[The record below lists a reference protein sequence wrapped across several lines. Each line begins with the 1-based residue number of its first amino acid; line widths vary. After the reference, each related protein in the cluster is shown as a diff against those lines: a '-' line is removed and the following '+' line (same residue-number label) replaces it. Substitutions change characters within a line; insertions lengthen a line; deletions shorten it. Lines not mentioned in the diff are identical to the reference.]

1 MRDAISE
8 ALKTAMKAKDAKR
21 VSTLRLIQSALKDRD
36 IANRGVGNGA
46 ASDEEVLQILSKM
59 VKQREESARVY
70 DDAGRP
76 ELASQE
82 REEIAII
89 SEFQPEQF
97 SEDKIREVVQTA
109 ITDAGAASPRDM
121 GKVMALLK
129 ERHAG
134 QMDFSKAS
142 GVLKELL
149 K

>member
-8 ALKTAMKAKDAKR
+8 ALKTAMKAKDAPR
-21 VSTLRLIQSALKDRD
+21 VSTLRLIQAALKDRD
-36 IANRGVGNGA
+36 IANRGAGKEA
-46 ASDEEVLQILSKM
+46 AGDEEVLQILAKM

-76 ELASQE
+76 ELAAQE
-82 REEIAII
+82 RAEIAII

-97 SEDKIREVVQTA
+97 SDDKIRAVVQTA
-109 ITDAGAASPRDM
+109 ITDIGAASPRDM

>member
-8 ALKTAMKAKDAKR
+8 ALKTAMKAKDALR
-21 VSTLRLIQSALKDRD
+21 VSTLRLVQAALKDRD
-36 IANRGVGNGA
+36 IANRGAGKEA
-46 ASDEEVLQILSKM
+46 ASDEELLQILAKM

-70 DDAGRP
+70 DEAGRP
-76 ELASQE
+76 ELAAQE
-82 REEIAII
+82 RAEIAII

-97 SEDKIREVVQTA
+97 SEEKIRDVVQAA
-109 ITDAGAASPRDM
+109 ITDAGATSPRDM